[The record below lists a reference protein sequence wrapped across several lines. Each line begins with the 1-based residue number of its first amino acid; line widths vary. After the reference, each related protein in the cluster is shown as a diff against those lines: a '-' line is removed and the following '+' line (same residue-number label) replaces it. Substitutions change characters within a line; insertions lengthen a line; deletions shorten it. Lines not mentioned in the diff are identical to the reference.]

1 MPSGPW
7 PATSSICRMECPMR
21 SGDILALRTLLSV
34 VALATLLA
42 GCSDIYFDRRETISF
57 HGGDASL
64 SNVVAQTYDPWP
76 QASANRE
83 IEGNGDRMQKA
94 VERYRT
100 NKTTPLSTGN
110 TSSVQ
115 YAPIQAQPVA

>member
-1 MPSGPW
+1 MQR
-7 PATSSICRMECPMR
+7 A
-21 SGDILALRTLLSV
+21 DILAVRSLFSI
-34 VALATLLA
+34 VALATMLA
-42 GCSDIYFDRRETISF
+42 GCTDIYFDRRETVSF

-76 QASANRE
+76 RAAANRE

-94 VERYRT
+94 AERYRT
-100 NKTTPLSTGN
+100 NKTTPLSTSN

-115 YAPIQAQPVA
+115 YAPTQAQPIVSGNSP